1 MFVCPAGSFRLHLVL
16 HEKVGEKQTMLAFFS
31 WLKISTCNTKGIEN
45 RNQVCVTSCFGANLL
60 KSIRKIA
67 YELFVFVTFASFPFC
82 L

>member
-45 RNQVCVTSCFGANLL
+45 RNQVCVTRFLL
-60 KSIRKIA
+60 WCKFIEINQKNRI
-67 YELFVFVTFASFPFC
+67 
-82 L
+82 